1 MAVICSNIPTLF
13 MLAAA
18 ATHFKPSPSVCD
30 VSPFSCIFG
39 VVSRVLY
46 TLPFWKGQSS
56 VCLHLWMCIYNTY
69 SERER
74 ESERAKDRKREREK
88 ERKRKREREK
98 ERKREREK
106 ERKREREKERKRER
120 EKERKRERENER
132 T

>member
-18 ATHFKPSPSVCD
+18 ATHFKPSPFVCD

-46 TLPFWKGQSS
+46 TLPFWKGQGS

-74 ESERAKDRKREREK
+74 ERERERQRERERESEREREK
-88 ERKRKREREK
+88 GEK

-106 ERKREREKERKRER
+106 ERREKERER
-120 EKERKRERENER
+120 EENVKETETEERHSCAE
-132 T
+132 